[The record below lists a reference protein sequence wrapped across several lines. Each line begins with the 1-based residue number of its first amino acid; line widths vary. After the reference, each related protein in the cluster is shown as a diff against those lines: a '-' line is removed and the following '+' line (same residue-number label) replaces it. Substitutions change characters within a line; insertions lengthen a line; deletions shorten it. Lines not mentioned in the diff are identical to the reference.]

1 MYDSK
6 NGELYIDNRIL
17 YYVTFGK
24 GWRPLVMIP
33 GLGDGLR
40 TVQGMGASFAW
51 LYRRYASRYRVYV
64 FSRPEPVL
72 PGETTADMAEELS
85 RAMKQL
91 FLEKASVLG
100 VSQGGMIAQHLAAA
114 HPELVAKLVLAVT
127 APRANHMVETACQG
141 WIAMAERGDYAA
153 LLRDTAEKTYTAEYL
168 AKAKAGLAVTFRLG
182 RPKDFTRFIREAQ
195 ACMTHDGTEVLGR
208 IACPT
213 LVIGAEE
220 DKIVGCEAS
229 RELSEAIPDAF
240 LCLFPGYGHGVYEE
254 TEAFHRYV
262 REFFS

>member
-1 MYDSK
+1 MLHAK
-6 NGELYIDNRIL
+6 NACLSLAGGEMDYIR
-17 YYVTFGK
+17 FGS
-24 GWRPLVMIP
+24 GARTLVMLP
-33 GLGDGLR
+33 GVGDGLK
-40 TVQGMGASFAW
+40 TVRGMALPFAL
-51 LYRRYASRYRVYV
+51 LYRALAKDFTVYV
-64 FSRPEPVL
+64 FSRRRAL
-72 PGETTADMAEELS
+72 PRQFTTREMAEDCSAAMAALQLS
-85 RAMKQL
+85 DA
-91 FLEKASVLG
+91 AVVG

-168 AKAKAGLAVTFRLG
+168 AKAKAGLAVTSRLG
-182 RPKDFTRFIREAQ
+182 RPKDFTRFILEAQ
-195 ACMTHDGTEVLGR
+195 ACMTHDGTEVLGK

-229 RELSEAIPDAF
+229 RELSEAIPDAS
-240 LCLFPGYGHGVYEE
+240 LSLFPRYGHGVYEE

-262 REFFS
+262 REAFS